1 VFIIKRPK
9 TMTPTAYFARS
20 LLNQLKR
27 VKLPYC
33 LAVVVLVT
41 MTNGLQAQHDDVSRT
56 LDGLNVEAKL
66 EPAKNALLRIDLCRA
81 NMIDVTLRR
90 RFTQVEESLVVGL
103 LIGWSPGWLKQS
115 PDPHYVRLQD
125 ALVEARG
132 RKIAVQLTPP
142 PARYLASLD
151 DDAALCQAA
160 FSNQHESKDAARAL
174 VNVIDD
180 LNLKFRDCYLHGMG
194 RLILMSVATEKNNK
208 PDAGWTVYFKWIT
221 VSDIRTTETAFR
233 TTSTPATDDL
243 PPGIY
248 QLRAQKKDPS
258 SGVVLKSETKTVPL
272 DGARN
277 SCELQ
282 VP

>member
-1 VFIIKRPK
+1 
-9 TMTPTAYFARS
+9 MTPNAHFAKS

-27 VKLPYC
+27 VKLPCY
-33 LAVVVLVT
+33 LAIVVLVA
-41 MTNGLQAQHDDVSRT
+41 MTNGLQAQHDDVSGT

-66 EPAKNALLRIDLCRA
+66 KPAKNALLRIDSCRA
-81 NMIDVTLRR
+81 NMTDVALRR

-115 PDPHYVRLQD
+115 PEPHYVGLQD
-125 ALVEARG
+125 TLVEARG
-132 RKIAVQLTPP
+132 RKRAEPLTLP

-151 DDAALCQAA
+151 YDATLCQAA
-160 FSNQHESKDAARAL
+160 ISNQHESKDAARAL

-208 PDAGWTVYFKWIT
+208 QDAGWTVYFKWIT
-221 VSDIRTTETAFR
+221 VSDIQTTETAFR

-248 QLRAQKKDPS
+248 QLRAQKNDPS
-258 SGVVLKSETKTVPL
+258 SGLVLKSETKTVPL